1 MTAAMSTD
9 VCDACGY
16 FVHWIDGRG
25 WVHDSA
31 ADGMFCQLVLKS
43 AQRLGR
49 DR

>member
-16 FVHWIDGRG
+16 FVHWIDGG

-31 ADGMFCQLVLKS
+31 ADGMFCQFVLKS
-43 AQRLGR
+43 AQRLGS